1 MDTAFII
8 PAVKK
13 NVAFYDDL
21 MKKMVGDPLI
31 QRAIKKAE
39 AITEKK
45 NIYIITD
52 SEEIRLLSQRMGVHY
67 YFDKTL
73 NSKPRLIGGTGRRLL
88 CTKTWV

>member
-45 NIYIITD
+45 NIYINIFVLPIACQFPPT
-52 SEEIRLLSQRMGVHY
+52 E
-67 YFDKTL
+67 
-73 NSKPRLIGGTGRRLL
+73 L
-88 CTKTWV
+88 CSGAFELAWPAVYP

>member
-45 NIYIITD
+45 NIYITLELRKKFFNFLKCNCFN
-52 SEEIRLLSQRMGVHY
+52 SIRH
-67 YFDKTL
+67 
-73 NSKPRLIGGTGRRLL
+73 
-88 CTKTWV
+88 